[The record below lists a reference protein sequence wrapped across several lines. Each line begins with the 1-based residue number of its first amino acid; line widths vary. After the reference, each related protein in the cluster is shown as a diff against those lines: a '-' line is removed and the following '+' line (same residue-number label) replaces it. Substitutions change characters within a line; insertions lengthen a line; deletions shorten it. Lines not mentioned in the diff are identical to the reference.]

1 MCQVPTSGHFANKIP
16 LFRNYLG
23 TRPLWALGM
32 RVGTGQPWS
41 SSLASLQMCWINAGK
56 SLQDARHDS
65 SSFPKQQT
73 GGGGG
78 PSLWP
83 QGSLA
88 CMQDHGDVDWSPG
101 TFSSSPA
108 LALTWPAGHPVQ
120 PALPTLGHG
129 GW

>member
-1 MCQVPTSGHFANKIP
+1 MCQVPTSGHSANKIP

-23 TRPLWALGM
+23 TRLLWALGIW
-32 RVGTGQPWS
+32 VGTRQPWS
-41 SSLASLQMCWINAGK
+41 PSLASLQMCWINAGR

-65 SSFPKQQT
+65 SSFPKQRT

-83 QGSLA
+83 LGSVTR
-88 CMQDHGDVDWSPG
+88 MQDHGDVDCSPE

-108 LALTWPAGHPVQ
+108 LALTWPAGHPRQ
-120 PALPTLGHG
+120 PALPTLGRRG
-129 GW
+129 